1 MARAPQL
8 PSVPSMAT
16 LRIIDGFGKGK
27 AFPLTGQ
34 RVTIGRDKD
43 NLIQVGDPKS
53 SRYHAELLWNEDH
66 YLLKDLGSSNGT
78 WNEQGRI
85 DQQRLEHLAVFRI
98 GKTYLRFEQ
107 EPTRASGA
115 SPTIAGMDEGWD
127 DPGNIQGIDQ
137 NESELLRHHEMADPR
152 VLERANVY
160 LVLLH
165 QIVLR
170 ATAVSSRDGL
180 FELLD
185 DAAADALEGDRC
197 AVFLPTPDGWSL
209 WPTHERRLRARFGAT
224 PFARTLLAEV
234 RRRKEP
240 LLCTSEAEGDITPT
254 SSMVQAGV
262 RSAMAAPLRI
272 GDELHALLY
281 VDRLGGGAAFS
292 RTDLEFLA
300 AVANQL
306 AVQLHNRSHVAEL
319 EAEVER
325 LTASP
330 KQAPISLIGEDP
342 QMSAVVQFIRKAGPT
357 EAPILILGESGTG
370 KELVSRALHR
380 HSSRADKPLQIVN
393 CAALAES
400 LVESTLFGHVKGA
413 FTGADETRP
422 GLFELAD
429 QGTLFLDE
437 VGELPLLVQAKLLRA
452 LEQGEVQ
459 RVGDGAVRKVNV
471 RLFAATNRELSEE
484 VKKGAFREDL
494 FHRLDVLSV
503 TLPPLRNRPS
513 DIDMLIDHF
522 LQENA
527 KRLNHTLKKVS
538 PEARALLLRY
548 PWPGNVR
555 QLRNTLERACIMATD
570 KIIEVSDLPEGIR
583 GAEVTSFQTPI
594 TSLGAIEKAHILRV
608 LEHCGGNK
616 KAAAELLEID
626 RSTLYAKLRQYGT
639 I

>member
-1 MARAPQL
+1 
-8 PSVPSMAT
+8 MAT

-53 SRYHAELLWNEDH
+53 SRYHAELIWKDDH

-85 DQQRLEHLAVFRI
+85 DEQRMEHHGVFRI
-98 GKTYLRFEQ
+98 GKTYLRFED
-107 EPTRASGA
+107 EKASATGSGA
-115 SPTIAGMDEGWD
+115 SATIAGADEGWD
-127 DPGNIQGIDQ
+127 DPSHIEGIDP
-137 NESELLRHHEMADPR
+137 NKSELLRHRDMADPR

-170 ATAVSSRDGL
+170 ASEAHTRDAL

-197 AVFLPTPDGWSL
+197 AVFLPTPEGWSL

-224 PFARTLLAEV
+224 PFARTLLAEI

-240 LLCTSEAEGDITPT
+240 LLCTSEGEGDIDPT

-272 GDELHALLY
+272 GEEIHALLY
-281 VDRLGGGAAFS
+281 VDRLGGGNAFT

-300 AVANQL
+300 AVGNQL

-380 HSSRADKPLQIVN
+380 HSTRADKPLQIVN

-437 VGELPLLVQAKLLRA
+437 VGELPLPIQAKLLRA
-452 LEQGEVQ
+452 LEQGDVQ
-459 RVGDGAVRKVNV
+459 RVGDGAIRKVNV
-471 RLFAATNRELSEE
+471 RLFAATNRDLSEE
-484 VKKGAFREDL
+484 VKKGTFREDL
-494 FHRLDVLSV
+494 FHRLDVLTV

-522 LQENA
+522 LQENS
-527 KRLNHTLKKVS
+527 KRLNSPLKKVS

-555 QLRNTLERACIMATD
+555 QLRNVMERACIMAAD
-570 KIIEVSDLPEGIR
+570 KIIQASDLSEGIR
-583 GAEVTSFQTPI
+583 GAESAVFQTPI
-594 TSLGAIEKAHILRV
+594 TALGVVEKAHILRV

>member
-1 MARAPQL
+1 
-8 PSVPSMAT
+8 MAT
-16 LRIIDGFGKGK
+16 LRIIDGHGKGK

-53 SRYHAELLWNEDH
+53 SRYHAELIWKDDH

-78 WNEQGRI
+78 WNEAGRI
-85 DQQRLEHLAVFRI
+85 DEQRMEHLGVFRI
-98 GKTYLRFEQ
+98 GKTYLRFED
-107 EPTRASGA
+107 EKAPARGSGA
-115 SPTIAGMDEGWD
+115 SPTIAGEDEGWD
-127 DPGNIQGIDQ
+127 DPSNIQSIDP
-137 NESELLRHHEMADPR
+137 NKSELLRHREMADPR

-165 QIVLR
+165 QMVLR
-170 ATAVSSRDGL
+170 ATEATTRDAL

-224 PFARTLLAEV
+224 PFARTLLSEI

-240 LLCTSEAEGDITPT
+240 LLCTIEGDIDPT

-281 VDRLGGGAAFS
+281 VDRLGGGSAFT

-325 LTASP
+325 LQSAP

-437 VGELPLLVQAKLLRA
+437 VGELPLPVQAKLLRA

-471 RLFAATNRELSEE
+471 RLFAATNRDLRDE
-484 VKKGAFREDL
+484 VTKGAFREDL
-494 FHRLDVLSV
+494 FHRLDVLTV

-522 LQENA
+522 LQENS
-527 KRLNHTLKKVS
+527 KRLNGPLKKVS

-555 QLRNTLERACIMATD
+555 QLRNTMERACIMAAD
-570 KIIEVSDLPEGIR
+570 KVIQASDLPESVR
-583 GAEVTSFQTPI
+583 GAETVTFQTPI
-594 TSLGAIEKAHILRV
+594 TSLGQIEKAHILRV